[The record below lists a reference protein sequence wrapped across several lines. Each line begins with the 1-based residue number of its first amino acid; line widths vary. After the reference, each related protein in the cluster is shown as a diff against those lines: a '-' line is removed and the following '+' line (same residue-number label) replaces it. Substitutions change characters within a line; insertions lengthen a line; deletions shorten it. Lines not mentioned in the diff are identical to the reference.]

1 MKAISIRQPWA
12 WLIVNDFK
20 DIENRSWDTKY
31 RGLVLIHAST
41 HKVTLAEYAATV
53 EVVEAFERRNRCH
66 VDLPR
71 RETFNQSDIMRGGI
85 VGYTHIT
92 GTTRESASPWF
103 FGPVGFQLSGSKP
116 LPFQPLKGRLS
127 FFETGYGVVAAG
139 RNEALIPELNLSGVK
154 L

>member
-1 MKAISIRQPWA
+1 MKALSIRQPWA
-12 WLIVNDFK
+12 WLIVNGYK

-31 RGLVLIHAST
+31 RGMVLIHAS
-41 HKVTLAEYAATV
+41 KGMKRADYDAAKAICDSLPPLQHV
-53 EVVEAFERRNRCH
+53 ILPAFDKLE
-66 VDLPR
+66 
-71 RETFNQSDIMRGGI
+71 RGGI

>member
-12 WLIVNDFK
+12 WLIVNGFK

-31 RGLVLIHAST
+31 RGMVLIHASSRKPT
-41 HKVTLAEYAATV
+41 MIEVAEARRILRQSHGTAA
-53 EVVEAFERRNRCH
+53 ANFMPSADNFQ
-66 VDLPR
+66 LG
-71 RETFNQSDIMRGGI
+71 SI

-139 RNEALIPELNLSGVK
+139 RNETLIREFNVPGVNL
-154 L
+154 

>member
-1 MKAISIRQPWA
+1 MKAISVKQPWA
-12 WLIVNDFK
+12 WLIVNGYK

-31 RGLVLIHAST
+31 RGAVLIHASKGMT
-41 HKVTLAEYAATV
+41 RADYDAAKAICDSLPPLQRIV
-53 EVVEAFERRNRCH
+53 LPAFDKLE
-66 VDLPR
+66 
-71 RETFNQSDIMRGGI
+71 RGGI

-139 RNEALIPELNLSGVK
+139 RKEALIPELNLSEMK

>member
-12 WLIVNDFK
+12 WLIVNGFK

-41 HKVTLAEYAATV
+41 HKVTQAEYAAAV
-53 EVVEAFERRNRCH
+53 EVVEAFERSHRCH

-71 RETFNQSDIMRGGI
+71 RETFNGSDILRGGI

-92 GTTRESASPWF
+92 GTIRESTSPWF
-103 FGPVGFQLSGSKP
+103 FGPVGFQLADSWP
-116 LPFQPLKGRLS
+116 TPFIKMKGRLS
-127 FFETGYGVVAAG
+127 FFETGISMGKYGLVV
-139 RNEALIPELNLSGVK
+139 PEVNL
-154 L
+154 